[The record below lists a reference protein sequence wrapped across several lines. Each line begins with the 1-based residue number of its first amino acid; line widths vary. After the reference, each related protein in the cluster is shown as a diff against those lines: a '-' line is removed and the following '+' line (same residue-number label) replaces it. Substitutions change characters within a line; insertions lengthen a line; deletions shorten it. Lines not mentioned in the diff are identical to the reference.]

1 MPDRPARDHSSSTE
15 VRFEPIEKMIVA
27 RQAFDRI
34 RSLVLSGQLK
44 PGDSL
49 PPERTLASQLGV
61 SRSSLREAIR
71 ALTIMNVLET
81 HHGSGTFVT
90 SMDPSLLVEP
100 IEFMFDTPGST
111 MLHLFET
118 RQVIEANAA
127 RLAALRITDAEL
139 DNIDRMLGEAEL
151 HQDDPMAFLA
161 RDFDIHDAII
171 QASKNP
177 IFIKIASSI
186 ARLSR
191 ESRKRT
197 TFLPTVRSH
206 AHEDHKI
213 LATHLRAHD
222 PQAAQEAMERHLEAV
237 KSGYLEW
244 LESQQAG
251 ARTTEASRP
260 EPAEPAE

>member
-1 MPDRPARDHSSSTE
+1 
-15 VRFEPIEKMIVA
+15 
-27 RQAFDRI
+27 
-34 RSLVLSGQLK
+34 
-44 PGDSL
+44 
-49 PPERTLASQLGV
+49 
-61 SRSSLREAIR
+61 
-71 ALTIMNVLET
+71 VLET

-127 RLAALRITDAEL
+127 RLAAMRITDAEL
-139 DNIDRMLGEAEL
+139 DKIDRIVSEAEL
-151 HQDDPMAFLA
+151 HQDDPMGFLA
-161 RDFDIHDAII
+161 YDFDIHAAII
-171 QASKNP
+171 QATNNP

-197 TFLPTVRSH
+197 TWLPEVRSH
-206 AHEDHKI
+206 AHDDHKI

-222 PQAAQEAMERHLEAV
+222 PDAAQQAMERHLEAV
-237 KSGYLEW
+237 KAGYLEW
-244 LESQQAG
+244 LEGRQAG
-251 ARTTEASRP
+251 AREAEAGP
-260 EPAEPAE
+260 PKPA